1 MAEPETTPV
10 LDRARGAVT
19 RLRASRRTGLHARVS
34 QLEADL
40 QESRQLNRRI
50 AELTDL
56 VAELLVPLARRE
68 DEAVDEVLARYR
80 SVI

>member
-1 MAEPETTPV
+1 MSDTTTP
-10 LDRARGAVT
+10 LDRARGAAA
-19 RLRASRRTGLHARVS
+19 RLREARGAGLRARVN